1 MNKMYDNK
9 IIKFT
14 LDFAKSNGSAAGVDI
29 NTKDAHIPNFS
40 KCNPYTYDQQK
51 YADLAKKIDHPSGKS
66 LGMVVEIE
74 DKAEVLDADFLNEPE
89 IVDSIN
95 GELCCLNKLSFN
107 MPVRKYDP
115 IKHVIP
121 NFSKVLF
128 MPDYFKNSV
137 EQMTYDEDTLKPTN
151 HNQYVIVSGQMAI
164 AGGVETIY
172 CHGYTLVE
180 PVYLTR
186 FKYGGTH
193 SHTNLSSITIQTVG
207 EDYTSYTVSKAQTNL
222 YSVLEREL
230 KIAGVKT
237 DEEDTTWYSR
247 VRIMDEDLLKANG
260 IGCNEV
266 FTAATLYDV
275 LIKIGTYL
283 SRVPKL
289 YFNPNYVYGST
300 DEEEKEFL
308 LYFEPK
314 INRDR
319 RISMAD
325 VLNKDAKILGYS
337 ESNTQNK
344 NAGTVTCECENV
356 KATNGVWYPAKG
368 QFIAPT
374 GSESEFKVT
383 SSSDYSIKLPC
394 AIEKVNTIKVLKFD
408 RSRGLSGPTTYFT
421 YFKEGKCLE
430 FKEWLTL
437 DETERNQTPY
447 FVEGTNEIQVKHC
460 SSGSNDWP
468 ILGTDLE
475 FFYSINYNPK
485 INMKLSSEVSNGY
498 EERINQIDSV
508 LDSKLFGDYI
518 RDYSQANCNCDVYLI
533 LMVDNYK
540 DIIPSGTVIED
551 ESNGKKYVV
560 DKVNAIKSQSVYKV
574 YYMLSIDTDKRSEI
588 VGASNL
594 KKIVSI
600 DSDKAYNRLENISER
615 KVLCSLSPSETS
627 SGELNLKYIKKMNV
641 LFENLI
647 KSYET
652 EETYFPSIALCK
664 MSFAKYKHVYDYGD
678 YMSMTEKSPDS
689 KYIWFSLNKTVC
701 GTSLVFNIKSLNNRN
716 MQIGGGLMTWQDTSY
731 NLFHRFTDEFGEIE
745 KISIVLTSFSSE
757 YIDAISSHDNGDG
770 YQQLNVT
777 SDEALDLQK
786 LSVSF
791 NENFPLLTDTSLY
804 DEREQTASI
813 VINNYEIL
821 KDTYEKLN
829 ITYQIPF
836 TPFDDNSVVNT
847 AFPEMLAEIDFD
859 GENEYSIAVIDPST
873 SSYVLEREISLNESD
888 LMVNLGIASCEYVEE
903 QNAVEISLNQSY
915 EIASGMILALV
926 KKSNESEGVYNV
938 LIASK
943 YSGEPLETDK
953 VYLLL
958 RTI

>member
-1 MNKMYDNK
+1 M
-9 IIKFT
+9 IKFT

-29 NTKDAHIPNFS
+29 TTKDAHIPNFS

-128 MPDYFKNSV
+128 MPDYFKNNV
-137 EQMTYDEDTLKPTN
+137 EQMLYDEDTLKPTN

-283 SRVPKL
+283 SRIPKL

-394 AIEKVNTIKVLKFD
+394 AIEKVNTVKTVKIVLND
-408 RSRGLSGPTTYFT
+408 EDLYLTYT
-421 YFKEGKCLE
+421 YDYQCFEY
-430 FKEWLTL
+430 KEWLTL
-437 DETERNQTPY
+437 NETERNQTPY
-447 FVEGTNEIQVKHC
+447 FVEGSNEIQIKHWDIFKGFLNSKISC
-460 SSGSNDWP
+460 
-468 ILGTDLE
+468 L
-475 FFYSINYNPK
+475 FSINYVPK

-498 EERINQIDSV
+498 EERINQVDSV

-533 LMVDNYK
+533 LMVDNYE

-615 KVLCSLSPSETS
+615 KILCSLSPSETS

-664 MSFAKYKHVYDYGD
+664 MSFAEYKHVYNYGD
-678 YMSMTEKSPDS
+678 YMTMTEKSPDP

-731 NLFHRFTDEFGEIE
+731 NLFRRFTDEFGEIE
-745 KISIVLTSFSSE
+745 KVSIVFTNYF
-757 YIDAISSHDNGDG
+757 IDESIDNIVSWNEKTTPNTADKNDLNKISDG
-770 YQQLNVT
+770 IL
-777 SDEALDLQK
+777 
-786 LSVSF
+786 
-791 NENFPLLTDTSLY
+791 NFPVLTDSSVYT
-804 DEREQTASI
+804 EREQTASI

-836 TPFDDNSVVNT
+836 APFDDNSVVNT

-888 LMVNLGIASCEYVEE
+888 LVVNLGVASCGYVEE

-943 YSGEPLETDK
+943 YIGELFETDK
-953 VYLLL
+953 AYLFL
-958 RTI
+958 RTQSQ

>member
-1 MNKMYDNK
+1 MYENKM
-9 IIKFT
+9 IKFT

-29 NTKDAHIPNFS
+29 HTKDAHIPNFS

-128 MPDYFKNSV
+128 MPDYFKNNV
-137 EQMTYDEDTLKPTN
+137 EQMLYDEDTLKPTN

-260 IGCNEV
+260 IACNEV

-374 GSESEFKVT
+374 GSESEF
-383 SSSDYSIKLPC
+383 SLSYESNLSFKLPHE
-394 AIEKVNTIKVLKFD
+394 IEKVNKIIAIRVESNSTGNLECTK
-408 RSRGLSGPTTYFT
+408 YFELDCRE
-421 YFKEGKCLE
+421 Y
-430 FKEWLTL
+430 KEWLIL
-437 DETERNQTPY
+437 DEETRQKTLY
-447 FVEGTNEIQVKHC
+447 FVKGTNEIQIKHC
-460 SSGSNDWP
+460 NLIKINNYLLYSQN
-468 ILGTDLE
+468 LGCVL
-475 FFYSINYNPK
+475 SINYVPK

-498 EERINQIDSV
+498 EERINQVDSV

-533 LMVDNYK
+533 LMVDNYE

-615 KVLCSLSPSETS
+615 KISCSLSPSEPS

-678 YMSMTEKSPDS
+678 YMTMTEKSPDP

-701 GTSLVFNIKSLNNRN
+701 GTSLVFNISSLNNRN
-716 MQIGGGLMTWQDTSY
+716 TQIGGGYMTGQDDY
-731 NLFHRFTDEFGEIE
+731 NLFHCFTDEFGEVNRMDILLTSYHE
-745 KISIVLTSFSSE
+745 ALITEEAISKLPHYNYGVINDFNKNFPVLTDSSV
-757 YIDAISSHDNGDG
+757 Y
-770 YQQLNVT
+770 T
-777 SDEALDLQK
+777 
-786 LSVSF
+786 
-791 NENFPLLTDTSLY
+791 
-804 DEREQTASI
+804 EREQTASI

-836 TPFDDNSVVNT
+836 VPLDDNSVVNT

-888 LMVNLGIASCEYVEE
+888 LVVNLVIASCGYVEE
-903 QNAVEISLNQSY
+903 QNAVEISLSQSY

-926 KKSNESEGVYNV
+926 KKSNESESVYNV

-943 YSGEPLETDK
+943 YIGELFETDK
-953 VYLLL
+953 AYLFL
-958 RTI
+958 RTQSQ